1 LPSLQPAVIPLGA
14 DQMAISIGRRQLIA
28 VLGGAVV
35 AWPLVARAQQRAIPL
50 IGFLNPQSPD
60 VFEDRLRGFRKGLTE
75 IGYIEGENLAIVYR
89 WADNQIERLP
99 ELAKELV
106 HRQVAVIVTTGGS
119 GPALA
124 AKAATTSIPIVFA
137 VAEDPVGLG
146 LVSSLSRPDHNL
158 TGINY
163 FSNELTAKRL
173 ALLHELVP
181 TAIRIAVLVD
191 PTNAANAE
199 SIVKAVETAANAMGL
214 QIRVLNTST
223 SRDIDA
229 AFATFE
235 HERPDALFVGNDQ
248 FFTSRRVQLAN
259 LASRYRLPAAFSA
272 HEIAEAGGLMSYGTN
287 IADAWRQVGV
297 YSGRILGGAKPS
309 DLPVVQSSYFK
320 FVINQQTA
328 RILGL
333 DLPQTLLVSADEVI
347 E

>member
-1 LPSLQPAVIPLGA
+1 MAVGIA
-14 DQMAISIGRRQLIA
+14 RRQFLSA
-28 VLGGAVV
+28 LGGAAVGWPV
-35 AWPLVARAQQRAIPL
+35 AARAQQRAMPV

-60 VFEDRLRGFRKGLTE
+60 VFEDRLRGFRKGLAET
-75 IGYIEGENLAIVYR
+75 GYAEGENLVIVYR
-89 WADNQIERLP
+89 WADNQIDRLP

-106 HRQVAVIVTTGGS
+106 HRQVAVIATTGGS
-119 GPALA
+119 GPTLA

-146 LVSSLSRPDHNL
+146 LVSSLARPDGNL

-163 FSNELTAKRL
+163 FSNELTIKRM

-181 TAIRIAVLVD
+181 TAVRVAVMVD
-191 PTNAANAE
+191 PTNASNAE
-199 SIVKAVETAANAMGL
+199 SVTKAVETAANAMGL

-223 SRDIDA
+223 SHDIDA

-235 HERPDALFVGNDQ
+235 QERPDALFVGNDQ

-259 LASRYRLPAAFSA
+259 LASRYRLPSTFSA

-297 YSGRILGGAKPS
+297 YSGRILKGAKPS
-309 DLPVVQSSYFK
+309 DLPVVQSSYFE
-320 FVINQQTA
+320 FVINHQTA
-328 RILGL
+328 RILGI
-333 DLPQTLLVSADEVI
+333 DVPQTLLVSADEVI